1 MTAENSWDHS
11 VDVLVVGSGNGG
23 MTTAL
28 CAYEMGTRDVL
39 VIDKSDLI
47 GGTSAISGG
56 GVWIP
61 NNRYALAAG
70 ADDDRA
76 RAKAYLMGCLPLDR
90 VPEEMIDSYLDNGP
104 KMIDFLHQRTRVR
117 YVTLEHYPDY
127 YQECEGATPGHRSM
141 EPEPINADELA
152 DKEYLVLRR
161 SHHMMHLFNRVP
173 FTQVEAALL
182 MAQLPG
188 WWKLALKLVFKYI
201 LDIPWRLFGDKYARR
216 LTTGA
221 AGVARLRASMQDR
234 GMPLWL
240 HTAMQQLLTDD
251 AGRVIGAEVT
261 RNGETLRIQARKAVV
276 LAAGGFEHNQAMRE
290 QYLPSPTNES
300 WSGGTLDNTG
310 DAIREGKRLGAKLSQ
325 MDGAWWC
332 NTISVPG
339 EPSPRMSIMEK
350 SYPGSI
356 VVNPAGERFSNES
369 QNYMAYQL
377 DTFARHSDE
386 NPCVPSWQIFDAH
399 FRATYMV
406 GPLYNSKFRP
416 DWALP
421 ASFEEEGFFARADSL
436 RELAA
441 KIEVDADGLERTV
454 EKFNGYA
461 ATGKD
466 LDLQRGDSL
475 YDRYYADPR
484 VQPNPCLGPIK
495 QGPFYAMKVDP
506 GDFGTQGGM
515 VTSPNAEVVREDG
528 STIAGLYAI
537 GNCSTAVLPTYPG
550 PGSTLGPAM
559 TFAYQAAKHIT
570 GFTE

>member
-1 MTAENSWDHS
+1 MATESQWDHS

-23 MTTAL
+23 LTAAL
-28 CAYEMGTRDVL
+28 CCHEMGTQDVL
-39 VIDKSDLI
+39 VIDKSDMI

-61 NNRYALAAG
+61 NNRYAKAAG
-70 ADDDRA
+70 ADDNREKA
-76 RAKAYLMGCLPLDR
+76 RAYLMGCLPLDK
-90 VPEEMIDSYLDNGP
+90 VPEEMIDTYLDNGP
-104 KMIDFLHQRTRVR
+104 KMIDFLHERTRVR

-127 YQECEGATPGHRSM
+127 YQECDGALAGHRSM
-141 EPEPINADELA
+141 EPEPINADELK
-152 DKEYLVLRR
+152 DKEYLKLRR
-161 SHHMMHLFNRVP
+161 SHHMMHLFYRVP

-182 MAQLPG
+182 MAQQPG
-188 WWKLALKLVFKYI
+188 WMKLTIGLVVNYF
-201 LDIPWRLFGDKYARR
+201 LDLSWRLFGDRYSRR
-216 LTTGA
+216 ICTGA

-234 GMPLWL
+234 DMPLWL
-240 HTAMQQLLTDD
+240 ETSMQQLLTDD
-251 AGRVIGAEVT
+251 KGRVIGAEVVRDGKT
-261 RNGETLRIQARKAVV
+261 QRIQARKGVI
-276 LAAGGFEHNQAMRE
+276 LAAGGFEQNQTMRE
-290 QYLPSPTNES
+290 KYLPKPTNQS
-300 WSGGTLDNTG
+300 WSGGSQDNTG
-310 DAIREGKRLGAKLSQ
+310 DAHREGERLGAKLAQ
-325 MDGAWWC
+325 MEGAWWC

-377 DTFARHSDE
+377 ETFEKHSEE
-386 NPCVPSWQIFDAH
+386 NPCYPTWQIFDAN

-421 ASFEEEGFFARADSL
+421 ASFEKEGFFARADSL
-436 RELAA
+436 RALAE
-441 KIEVDADGLERTV
+441 KIDVDPDGLERTV

-461 ATGKD
+461 ESGKD

-484 VQPNPCLGPIK
+484 VQPNPCLGPIRT
-495 QGPFYAMKVDP
+495 GPFYAMKVDP

-515 VTSPNAEVVREDG
+515 VTTRNAEVVREEG
-528 STIAGLYAI
+528 GTIPGLYAI
-537 GNCSTAVLPTYPG
+537 GNCSAAILPTYPG

-570 GFTE
+570 GYQD

>member
-1 MTAENSWDHS
+1 MAEETWDQS

-23 MTTAL
+23 LTAAL
-28 CAYEMGTRDVL
+28 CCYEMGVQDVL
-39 VIDKSDLI
+39 VIDKSELI

-61 NNRYALAAG
+61 NNRYAAAAESG
-70 ADDDRA
+70 DTPEKA
-76 RAKAYLMGCLPLDR
+76 RSYLMCCLPLDK
-90 VPEEMIDSYLDNGP
+90 VEERMIDTYLVNGP
-104 KMIDFLHQRTRVR
+104 LMIDFLHERTRVR
-117 YVTLEHYPDY
+117 YVNLEHYPDY
-127 YQECEGATPGHRSM
+127 YQECEGAMPGHRSM
-141 EPEPINADELA
+141 EPEPIDADQLGV
-152 DKEYLVLRR
+152 EYRKLRR
-161 SHHMMHLFNRVP
+161 SHHMMHLFNRIP

-188 WWKLALKLVFKYI
+188 WIKLAGGLVAKYL

-234 GMPLWL
+234 DMPLWL
-240 HTAMQQLLTDD
+240 ETTMKSLLTEE
-251 AGRVIGAEVT
+251 GRVVGAIVEKDGKEI
-261 RNGETLRIQARKAVV
+261 RLQARKAVV

-290 QYLPSPTNES
+290 QYLPKPTNHL
-300 WSGGTLDNTG
+300 WSGGSRDNTG
-310 DAIREGKRLGAKLSQ
+310 DAIREGLRLGAKTSQ

-332 NTISVPG
+332 NTITAPG
-339 EPSPRMSIMEK
+339 EPAPRMSIIEK

-356 VVNPAGERFSNES
+356 VVNPAGERFANES

-377 DTFARHSDE
+377 DTFEKHSDE

-421 ASFEEEGFFARADSL
+421 ASYEKQGFFAKADSL
-436 RELAA
+436 AELAA
-441 KIEVDADGLERTV
+441 KISVDAEGLARTV

-461 ATGKD
+461 KSGKD

-475 YDRYYADPR
+475 YDRYYGDPR
-484 VQPNPCLGPIK
+484 VEPNPVLGPV
-495 QGPFYAMKVDP
+495 QQAPFYAMKVDP

-515 VTSPNAEVVREDG
+515 VVTPDAEVVHQDG
-528 STIAGLYAI
+528 QTIAGLYAI
-537 GNCSTAVLPTYPG
+537 GNCSAAVLPTYPG

-559 TFAYQAAKHIT
+559 TFGYQAAKKIS
-570 GFTE
+570 GWSEA